1 MSALRIALLT
11 GLLGSQLGAQILAPR
26 QPKWTDKWNFGI
38 GGHGG
43 IPVGEF
49 RDHENGGAGLDLF
62 LGFQPFRREPFSIRG
77 NIQFMEY
84 GALKARAFQ
93 RVCCDSFG
101 NEYTDE
107 VEYDA
112 RNHSMY
118 LFQAGPEIMAVDG
131 KWRPYAFALAGVT
144 LFNST
149 ETLAANDPS
158 GQVESR
164 SFFSSSNFSTS
175 YGGGIRR
182 VGTRWGRETGFEI
195 SARYTR
201 NADAEYLT
209 EKNIVRQPSGDWVAT
224 PQRGQANLIG
234 IEIGFWLG
242 PYINWN
248 ERR

>member
-1 MSALRIALLT
+1 MRPSRIALLAA
-11 GLLGSQLGAQILAPR
+11 LLPSLASAQILAPR
-26 QPKWTDKWNFGI
+26 QPKWTDKWNFGV
-38 GGHGG
+38 GVHGG
-43 IPVGEF
+43 IPVGDF

-62 LGFQPFRREPFSIRG
+62 LGFQPFRREPLSIRG

-84 GALKARAFQ
+84 GALKAQ
-93 RVCCDSFG
+93 GQQQVCDTFG
-101 NEYTDE
+101 CYIET

-112 RNHSMY
+112 RNHQMY
-118 LFQAGPEIMAVDG
+118 LFQMGPVIMAVDG

-144 LFNST
+144 LFNSS
-149 ETLAANDPS
+149 ETLTDQGT
-158 GQVESR
+158 GQLESS
-164 SFFSSSNFSTS
+164 SFFTSNNFSTS

-209 EKNIVRQPSGDWVAT
+209 ERNIVRQPDGTWIAT
-224 PQRGQANLIG
+224 PQRGFANLIG

>member
-1 MSALRIALLT
+1 MLNFRNALLLT
-11 GLLGSQLGAQILAPR
+11 LLPAVAGSQILAPR

-49 RDHENGGAGLDLF
+49 RKHENGGAGLDVF

-77 NIQFMEY
+77 NVQFMEY
-84 GALKARAFQ
+84 GALKARALQ
-93 RVCCDSFG
+93 DVCDSFG
-101 NEYTDE
+101 QCYTEE

-112 RNHSMY
+112 RNHTMF
-118 LFQAGPEIMAVDG
+118 LFQGGPEVMAVDG

-144 LFNST
+144 VFNST
-149 ETLAANDPS
+149 ETLAADQS
-158 GQVESR
+158 GGQTESS

-201 NADAEYLT
+201 NENAEYLT
-209 EKNIVRQPSGDWVAT
+209 EKNIVRQPDGTWIAT
-224 PQRGQANLIG
+224 PQRGFANLIG

>member
-1 MSALRIALLT
+1 MHLLRTALLLA
-11 GLLGSQLGAQILAPR
+11 LLSPQLSAQILAPR

-49 RDHENGGAGLDLF
+49 KEHENGGAGLDLF
-62 LGFQPFRREPFSIRG
+62 LGFQPFRREPLSIRG

-84 GALKARAFQ
+84 GSLKATGYQ
-93 RVCCDSFG
+93 DVCDTFG
-101 NEYTDE
+101 CYTE
-107 VEYDA
+107 QVEYDA
-112 RNHSMY
+112 RNHSMF

-131 KWRPYAFALAGVT
+131 KWRPYAFALAGATVFHSSET
-144 LFNST
+144 IAPETPGGQSESHSLFTSH
-149 ETLAANDPS
+149 
-158 GQVESR
+158 
-164 SFFSSSNFSTS
+164 NFSTS

-201 NADAEYLT
+201 NAKAEYLT
-209 EKNIVRQPSGDWVAT
+209 EKNFVQQTDGSWIAT
-224 PQRGQANLIG
+224 TQKGQANLIG

>member
-1 MSALRIALLT
+1 MRTSRLL
-11 GLLGSQLGAQILAPR
+11 LLACLWPSLASAQILAPR

-62 LGFQPFRREPFSIRG
+62 LGFQPFRREPLSIRG

-93 RVCCDSFG
+93 DVCDTFG
-101 NEYTDE
+101 CYTEE

-112 RNHSMY
+112 RNHTMF
-118 LFQAGPEIMAVDG
+118 LFQGGPEIMAVDG

-144 LFNST
+144 VFNST
-149 ETLAANDPS
+149 ETIAADQSS
-158 GQVESR
+158 GQTESR
-164 SFFSSSNFSTS
+164 SLFSSSNFSTS

>member
-1 MSALRIALLT
+1 MRTSRLLLLAALLP
-11 GLLGSQLGAQILAPR
+11 SMASAQILAPR

-49 RDHENGGAGLDLF
+49 REHEDGGAGLDLF
-62 LGFQPFRREPFSIRG
+62 LGFQPFRREPLSIRG
-77 NIQFMEY
+77 NMQFMQY
-84 GALKARAFQ
+84 GSLPATGLQ
-93 RVCCDSFG
+93 DVCDSFG
-101 NEYTDE
+101 CYTEE
-107 VEYDA
+107 VRYNA
-112 RNHSMY
+112 RTHQMY
-118 LFQAGPEIMAVDG
+118 LFQGGPEIMATDG

-144 LFNST
+144 VFNSS
-149 ETLAANDPS
+149 ETIAADQSS
-158 GQVESR
+158 GQPETH
-164 SFFSSSNFSTS
+164 SFFTSSNFSTS

-201 NADAEYLT
+201 NAKAEYLT
-209 EKNIVRQPSGDWVAT
+209 EKDIALQPDGSSIAT
-224 PQRGQANLIG
+224 PQRGFANLVG
-234 IEIGFWLG
+234 ISIGFWVG

>member
-1 MSALRIALLT
+1 MHPLRIAVLATLLA
-11 GLLGSQLGAQILAPR
+11 GQAGAQILAPR
-26 QPKWTDKWNFGI
+26 QPKWTDKWNFGV
-38 GGHGG
+38 GLHGG

-62 LGFQPFRREPFSIRG
+62 LGFQPFRRQPLSIRG

-84 GALKARAFQ
+84 GSLKDHGVRQ
-93 RVCCDSFG
+93 VCDDFG
-101 NEYTDE
+101 CFNEE
-107 VEYDA
+107 VEFDV
-112 RNHSMY
+112 RNHQMY
-118 LFQAGPEIMAVDG
+118 LFQIGPEIMAVDG
-131 KWRPYAFALAGVT
+131 KWRPYAFALVGTTV
-144 LFNST
+144 FNSNEAVGVDGQTGEIQT
-149 ETLAANDPS
+149 E
-158 GQVESR
+158 
-164 SFFSSSNFSTS
+164 SFFTSNNFSTS

-209 EKNIVRQPSGDWVAT
+209 EKNITRQPDGSWIAV
-224 PQRGQANLIG
+224 PQRGFANLIG
-234 IEIGFWLG
+234 IEMGFWLG